1 VITVGLFVDRFPVLS
16 ETFVA
21 NEALALARIGHEV
34 SVEAR
39 RRPDNPA
46 TPLGLDIPVHYA
58 AEESRGE
65 RLRALAWLVLRHPLR
80 TAVDV
85 IGRLS
90 RPTRDRGTKTRR
102 LAIRARRL
110 SRLGPLHIHT
120 HFASTM
126 ADDAHRVARL
136 LGVPG
141 SVTAHAWDI
150 YISPRRLRERLV
162 RSDFVTSGCDYTVAE
177 LERVMGPD
185 GTGKAFKQVMGV
197 DHESFRR
204 SSPLPGTRHVVGV
217 GRLVEKKGFVHLVQA
232 AAALPDVVVSIA
244 GDGPERERLERE
256 IGRQGVADRVSLLG
270 ASGPAQ
276 VRELLE
282 RADVLCMPCVVAPNG
297 DRDSMPVV
305 VKEAMAM
312 ELCIVASDEVGLPEL
327 VQPPWGR
334 LAPPHDPEALA
345 AAITDVLS
353 LGKAERADAGRA
365 GRTFVVEHADVNS
378 ETLKL
383 SDRIERCRVERRR

>member
-1 VITVGLFVDRFPVLS
+1 VTAVGLFVDRFPVLS

-39 RRPDNPA
+39 RRPDNRA

-58 AEESRGE
+58 SEESRGE
-65 RLRALAWLVLRHPLR
+65 RLRGLAWLAVRHPLR
-80 TAVDV
+80 TAADV
-85 IGRLS
+85 VGRLL
-90 RPTRDRGTKTRR
+90 RPGADRGTKTRR
-102 LAIRARRL
+102 LAVRARRL

-120 HFASTM
+120 HFASSV
-126 ADDAHRVARL
+126 ADDAYRVARL
-136 LGVPG
+136 LGAPS

-162 RSDFVTSGCDYTVAE
+162 RSDFVTSGCDYTVLE
-177 LERVMGPD
+177 LERVMGAE
-185 GTGKAFKQVMGV
+185 GTGKVFKQVMGV

-204 SSPLPGTRHVVGV
+204 SAPLPGTRHVVAV

-232 AAALPDVVVSIA
+232 AAALPDVTVTIA
-244 GDGPERERLERE
+244 GDGPERERLEQE
-256 IGRQGVADRVSLLG
+256 IVRSGVADRVSLLG
-270 ASGPAQ
+270 ACDPPQ

-282 RADVLCMPCVVAPNG
+282 RADVLCMPCVVADSG

-312 ELCIVASDEVGLPEL
+312 ELCVVASDEVGLPEI
-327 VQPPWGR
+327 VRPPWGR
-334 LAPPHDPEALA
+334 LAPPRDPQALA
-345 AAITDVLS
+345 KAIGEVLS
-353 LGKAERADAGRA
+353 LESAARAQAGRA
-365 GRTFVVEHADVNS
+365 GRRFVVENADVNT
-378 ETLKL
+378 ETRKL
-383 SDRIERCRVERRR
+383 SGWIERCRVERRR